1 MESIISVALSSEANP
16 LVNLV
21 QSKEHEDT
29 NLQLNAFFRHFFSAP
44 PATCRF
50 WQAMKQHSL
59 GVKGSK
65 GYNKVNLTYL
75 GLTCWCVKPC
85 SGKRV
90 PGWQPKLHSPGTL
103 CLPVTR
109 QRIIER
115 IWNDHFKL
123 ESYIVVL

>member
-1 MESIISVALSSEANP
+1 M
-16 LVNLV
+16 
-21 QSKEHEDT
+21 
-29 NLQLNAFFRHFFSAP
+29 
-44 PATCRF
+44 
-50 WQAMKQHSL
+50 
-59 GVKGSK
+59 
-65 GYNKVNLTYL
+65 NLTYL

-90 PGWQPKLHSPGTL
+90 RGWQPKLHSPILGRPGTL

-123 ESYIVVL
+123 ESYIVVLKNKLKDVLLTILHSNTKVGS